1 MQYNRLNGIVQK
13 ALQYTLNGQ
22 DKGYTLNYEYNNKK
36 HPHAPSSIAGLP
48 SFGGAGGGKP
58 RNYQY
63 DGNGNPVSYNEFKS
77 FRSMVWDEENRL
89 RGINDNGRLHLY
101 TYDHTGERA
110 LKSSAESS
118 MAVINGATSAII
130 THTEDYTAYV
140 SPYFVV
146 NKGKFTK
153 HYFEGSSRV
162 VSKLGEG
169 TFVHKN
175 TGIMAGG
182 IDYIAQ
188 SAQVQ
193 TAIDQYIRG
202 LQVPPGPPTQHGI
215 YATPEWTGE
224 AYPSIDWS
232 EVSQN
237 QEPPEG
243 WPRPPKF
250 NDPGDVPGPPVQFGE
265 AITNANVRAGY
276 GYIPNGVEEKNL
288 YFYHP
293 DHLGS
298 SSYITNKDGEIIQH
312 TEYMAF
318 GETFVDEHSVSN
330 KMPYLF
336 NGKELDYETG
346 LYYYGARYYDPKV
359 SIFLNVDPLVE
370 KTGTPYAYTYNN
382 PIRFIDP
389 TGMEPTSTDVRQ
401 NKDGSYTVV
410 GAYNDGDTNIY
421 VVNSK
426 GKRTGEVIGR
436 TMRDTDFM
444 LTNDSNGTFSG
455 HSGTTFRLDG
465 LTISGSVKPN
475 EHTIASIYGAD
486 AQQLLDWGQQLFQDE
501 VKRQSPI
508 TFYGKL
514 EILRDMSANGA
525 ALDFKVSLGKDKYTA
540 IKAGTTSDGKPIITT
555 LRAMGNMTFGANMRS
570 TKPSILGS
578 NWYYNKVMGKVG
590 EYNQNQNGG
599 NGYNKGHPYFG
610 EHTYSGSYIYYG
622 YFGSFYKK

>member
-1 MQYNRLNGIVQK
+1 
-13 ALQYTLNGQ
+13 
-22 DKGYTLNYEYNNKK
+22 
-36 HPHAPSSIAGLP
+36 
-48 SFGGAGGGKP
+48 
-58 RNYQY
+58 
-63 DGNGNPVSYNEFKS
+63 
-77 FRSMVWDEENRL
+77 
-89 RGINDNGRLHLY
+89 
-101 TYDHTGERA
+101 
-110 LKSSAESS
+110 

-146 NKGKFTK
+146 QKGKFTK

-175 TGIMAGG
+175 AGIMAGG

-250 NDPGDVPGPPVQFGE
+250 NEPGDVPGPPVQFGE
-265 AITNANVRAGY
+265 AITNANVKAGFNF
-276 GYIPNGVEEKNL
+276 IPNGVEEKNL

-298 SSYITNKDGEIIQH
+298 SSYITDKNGEIIQH

-318 GETFVDEHSVSN
+318 GEVLVDEHSVS
-330 KMPYLF
+330 KTMPYLF

-370 KTGTPYAYTYNN
+370 KTMTPYAYVNNN
-382 PIRFIDP
+382 PINLIDP
-389 TGMEPTSTDVRQ
+389 TGMEAEDVDDIRLRDKNGNLIATYHT
-401 NKDGSYTVV
+401 NKIDRDVYI
-410 GAYNDGDTNIY
+410 NNIDIKKDINININKFLDASIPD
-421 VVNSK
+421 VD
-426 GKRTGEVIGR
+426 VIGVSAGGEF
-436 TMRDTDFM
+436 TVGGGANVGIQYAYF
-444 LTNDSNGTFSG
+444 
-455 HSGTTFRLDG
+455 LD
-465 LTISGSVKPN
+465 
-475 EHTIASIYGAD
+475 
-486 AQQLLDWGQQLFQDE
+486 
-501 VKRQSPI
+501 
-508 TFYGKL
+508 
-514 EILRDMSANGA
+514 
-525 ALDFKVSLGKDKYTA
+525 GKDKGNGAYFYSAQATLGLSVG
-540 IKAGTTSDGKPIITT
+540 AGVSIFFGDYIGSSGDP
-555 LRAMGNMTFGANMRS
+555 NMTMNDF
-570 TKPSILGS
+570 LGNTQS
-578 NWYYNKVMGKVG
+578 LNIGVEVV
-590 EYNQNQNGG
+590 
-599 NGYNKGHPYFG
+599 
-610 EHTYSGSYIYYG
+610 SGSFWWGNNLKSNQPELWDYL
-622 YFGSFYKK
+622 